1 MAKPVLIMKEKEP
14 SFEVLNLRDVRQ
26 QIGFTLQ
33 ELADLV
39 GFSKGY
45 ISDIE
50 NGRRSVPSATAVRL
64 REVVSLAWDA
74 KKGKRGRA

>member
-64 REVVSLAWDA
+64 REVINLAWDA